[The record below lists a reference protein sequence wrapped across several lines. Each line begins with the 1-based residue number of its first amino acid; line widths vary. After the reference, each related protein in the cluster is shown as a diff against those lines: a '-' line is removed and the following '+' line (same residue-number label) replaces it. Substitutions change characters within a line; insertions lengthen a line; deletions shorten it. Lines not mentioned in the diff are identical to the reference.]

1 MSGIYLVDFQVAH
14 SLLFHMVLSKE
25 VLRIG
30 HSLEFQGISTGV
42 LEEHCPLFPRLAFEA
57 DMGLYDELDTC
68 CLHPFSQGPKV
79 IHRHC

>member
-42 LEEHCPLFPRLAFEA
+42 LEEHCPLHE
-57 DMGLYDELDTC
+57 D
-68 CLHPFSQGPKV
+68 
-79 IHRHC
+79 